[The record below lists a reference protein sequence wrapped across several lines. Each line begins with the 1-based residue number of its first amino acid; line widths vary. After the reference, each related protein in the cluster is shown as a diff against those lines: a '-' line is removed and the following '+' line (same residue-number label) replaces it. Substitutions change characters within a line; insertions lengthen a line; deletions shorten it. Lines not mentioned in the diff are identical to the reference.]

1 MANRENEQ
9 FHKKVLKDV
18 QHRQSK
24 RKKALNAIQ
33 GKKPTKA
40 KSRDEYHRT
49 EDVKTIE
56 ERRKERQKRRKK

>member
-18 QHRQSK
+18 QHRQNR

-33 GKKPTKA
+33 DKKPTKP
-40 KSRDEYHRT
+40 KSRNEYHRT

-56 ERRKERQKRRKK
+56 ERRKERQKRRK